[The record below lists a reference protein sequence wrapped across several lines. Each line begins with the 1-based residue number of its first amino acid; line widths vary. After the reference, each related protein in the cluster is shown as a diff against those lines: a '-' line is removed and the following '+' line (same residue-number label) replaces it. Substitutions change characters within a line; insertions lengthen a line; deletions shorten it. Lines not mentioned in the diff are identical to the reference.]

1 MSPLPMV
8 AVNPVTCM
16 AHECS
21 SAVPGRFGQARRRR
35 QLGCSRDRRFLDPSG
50 ERPAL
55 SRKVAG
61 AKAHFFPTRGDPA
74 KWEVKATETIR
85 PNPWKRR
92 KNRDLVDETLRI
104 LRLLNCTKTTTHSG
118 RRYTNEIL
126 LF

>member
-1 MSPLPMV
+1 MS
-8 AVNPVTCM
+8 
-16 AHECS
+16 
-21 SAVPGRFGQARRRR
+21 ARV
-35 QLGCSRDRRFLDPSG
+35 LFLDDSG
-50 ERPAL
+50 KPAAGDSSGAVVIGGFSIPAASAPAL
-55 SRKVAG
+55 SRKIAG

-118 RRYTNEIL
+118 RRYTNEIV